1 MPPAGSTYN
10 HPMPPPACRTPVRRL
25 SQCLAGTGA
34 LRLDHSEEQRGWR
47 EIKSNEGTLGVILF

>member
-1 MPPAGSTYN
+1 
-10 HPMPPPACRTPVRRL
+10 VRRL

-34 LRLDHSEEQRGWR
+34 VRLDHSGEQRGWR